1 MQSRLRLRS
10 FVVFYIFFYVNFRII
25 KLSIQIN
32 ARTIGL
38 VFDLFPI
45 ALTFQAFIEY
55 IIIISLFIC
64 FKNNEY
70 LFLLLTFR
78 TFIVSNGCSVNI
90 HIVYCGCIFR
100 VLNEYCYKFEV
111 TFWTK

>member
-10 FVVFYIFFYVNFRII
+10 FVVFYIFFYVNFRIF
-25 KLSIQIN
+25 KLSSQIN

-90 HIVYCGCIFR
+90 QIVYSSGCNVIPQR
-100 VLNEYCYKFEV
+100 NIRQKL
-111 TFWTK
+111 